1 MNFSTKW
8 NFETVGKSQKPF
20 IRSFE
25 IFILTKVFKKLL
37 YSSVKLLVIVFPSS
51 HAFLESSYN
60 ACFINGNLE
69 LQPLPFDLLP
79 CFWFTRLF
87 SCLIQFLICFLSTL
101 NFLEAEEKFLPF
113 SQVHR
118 VTDNLNHACIS
129 FSQPFLFW
137 INVMPLWEKI
147 QETKCLK
154 WEC

>member
-1 MNFSTKW
+1 MQNLWMELHDWISQTLWIFLCTMNFSTKW

-118 VTDNLNHACIS
+118 VTDNLNSC
-129 FSQPFLFW
+129 
-137 INVMPLWEKI
+137 MY
-147 QETKCLK
+147 
-154 WEC
+154 